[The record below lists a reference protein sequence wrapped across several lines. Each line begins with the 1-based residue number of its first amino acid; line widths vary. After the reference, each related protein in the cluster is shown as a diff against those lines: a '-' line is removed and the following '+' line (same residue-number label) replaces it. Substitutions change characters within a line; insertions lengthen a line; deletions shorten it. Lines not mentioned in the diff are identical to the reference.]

1 MTTPPYDPYDPDER
15 PSYYR
20 SRRSEP
26 RRADPREPYQQQDY
40 QGAGSHSARHAG
52 GTYHDDERYDNRGY
66 ERGGHDQG
74 GYDQRGYDQRYDD
87 RYQDHRHQG
96 GYQDQYDDRY
106 DEHGQAGYA
115 AYDEYDDEQGRY
127 TYDPNDPEATAAYG
141 PPGDRRRRKPKKKGR
156 VLRRVLIGLLLTF
169 LIGIIGGTAA
179 FAIGYSMTTIPKQ
192 NDLVTS
198 NATIVYYA
206 DGKTQLGTF
215 AAQNRISVDLDKIS
229 DPAENAVL
237 AAENQTFWTDN
248 GVSPTG
254 IVRAAWNDFAGG
266 HKQGASTITQQYVK
280 NFYLSPERTWER
292 KVRELFITLKVQQQL
307 SKQQIL
313 EGYLNT
319 SYYGRGAYGIQT
331 ASQTYFGKDAKDL
344 TPEEGAVLA
353 AMLRAP
359 SNYDP
364 DYREGNL
371 KRLDG
376 RFRYALR
383 GMEEMGKLEPGY
395 AETAKLPKIKPR
407 GNSEKFRGPRGYLLD
422 QTKRELEKLG
432 YDEKEIETGGLRVT
446 TTFDIKAQ
454 RELEKAVKEN
464 SPAKKADGV
473 RVGAASVRPATGE
486 VVAMWG
492 GPDYLKRQ
500 WNDAT
505 QSQIQPGSTFK
516 PFALAA
522 ALEQGI
528 SLDSRFAG
536 NSPYKLT
543 GDKVNNEF
551 NRDYGKYVSL
561 RTAIEKSINTAFV
574 DLTVSKLGD
583 DKVDGDQKVMDAA
596 IRAGVPKNSPGL
608 EAIPKVSLGFASV
621 RPVDMANSYATFAA
635 GGQRAKWRV
644 VDQVSDRHG
653 TISYPTDDRPKPEL
667 EKAFDADVANNV
679 NAALEQVVKK
689 GTGRKYASKI
699 GRPAAGKTGTHED
712 ETAWFVG
719 YTPQLST
726 AVAFY
731 KDANSDGIKESL
743 DWAGEMETFTGGG
756 YPAKIWAA
764 YMKGALNGQPKEA
777 FPKPSKVG
785 KAYNPKPKRTWTP
798 DPNPTSPGP
807 TPTGPD
813 FPTPT
818 QTTEPDPTWDPT
830 QDPDPTPTE
839 TNDPDPTQDPWP
851 TWPPGKNDQG
861 VTGTPTPTRDSWWQ

>member
-26 RRADPREPYQQQDY
+26 RRADPREPYQQQEYSGY
-40 QGAGSHSARHAG
+40 QGYHRGGSHSARHAG
-52 GTYHDDERYDNRGY
+52 DPYHDDGYDSRYDNRYDNRGY
-66 ERGGHDQG
+66 ERGYDRD
-74 GYDQRGYDQRYDD
+74 GYDDGYYDN
-87 RYQDHRHQG
+87 
-96 GYQDQYDDRY
+96 
-106 DEHGQAGYA
+106 GQAGHAGYA
-115 AYDEYDDEQGRY
+115 AYDAYDEQGGY
-127 TYDPNDPEATAAYG
+127 YDPHDPDAAYAQ
-141 PPGDRRRRKPKKKGR
+141 PGDRRRRKPKKKGR

-179 FAIGYSMTTIPKQ
+179 FAIGYSMTTVPKP

-198 NATIVYYA
+198 NATIIYYN
-206 DGKTQLGTF
+206 DGKTKLGTF
-215 AAQNRISVDLDKIS
+215 AAQNRISVELKDIP
-229 DPAENAVL
+229 DPVENAVL
-237 AAENQTFWTDN
+237 AAENRDFWNDK

-266 HKQGASTITQQYVK
+266 QKQGASTITQQYVK

-331 ASQTYFGKDAKDL
+331 AAQSYFGKDVKQL

-364 DYREGNL
+364 AVKEGNL

-383 GMEEMGKLEPGY
+383 GMEEVGQLPKGY
-395 AETAKLPKIKPR
+395 ADSAKLPKIKPR

-422 QTKRELEKLG
+422 QAKRELEKLG
-432 YDEKEIETGGLRVT
+432 YDDKEIETGGLRVT
-446 TTFDIKAQ
+446 TTYDLKAQ
-454 RELEKAVKEN
+454 RELEKAVREN
-464 SPAKKADGV
+464 SPTKKAEGV

-492 GPDYLKRQ
+492 GPDYLERQ

-505 QSQIQPGSTFK
+505 QSRIQPGSTFK

-536 NSPYKLT
+536 NTPFKLK
-543 GDKVNNEF
+543 GDQVKNEF

-561 RTAIEKSINTAFV
+561 ETAIEKSINTAFV

-583 DKVDGDQKVMDAA
+583 DKVDGDQKVLEAA
-596 IRAGVPKNSPGL
+596 VKAGVPQNSPGL

-644 VDQVSDRHG
+644 IDQVSDRQG
-653 TISYPTDDRPKPEL
+653 TISYPGIKGEKPEL
-667 EKAFDADVANNV
+667 EKAFDADIANNV
-679 NAALEQVVKK
+679 TAALEQVVKK

-712 ETAWFVG
+712 QTAWFVG

-726 AVAFY
+726 SVAFY
-731 KDANSDGIKESL
+731 KDANGDGVKESL
-743 DWAGEMETFTGGG
+743 DWAGDMETFTGGG

-764 YMKGALNGQPKEA
+764 YMKAALKGQPKEA
-777 FPKPSKVG
+777 FPKPSKIG

-798 DPNPTSPGP
+798 DPDPTTPTPNP
-807 TPTGPD
+807 TPTNP

-818 QTTEPDPTWDPT
+818 RTIEPEPTWEPT
-830 QDPDPTPTE
+830 PEPTPTE
-839 TNDPDPTQDPWP
+839 TEPEPTEEPWP
-851 TWPPGKNDQG
+851 TWPPRDRDQG
-861 VTGTPTPTRDSWWQ
+861 ATATPTPTRDSWWP